1 MSFYL
6 AWSLTKLIL
15 TLLAILLSVSFVFYY
30 NVRYKQEIPNKN
42 IVYFGALLLFCTLVS
57 AVNTGE
63 RQSTLG
69 RSGFNSDTPVLLEK
83 INPNTFNS
91 EEVNKQFKSTIGDK

>member
-15 TLLAILLSVSFVFYY
+15 TLLAVVGVMVATFYY
-30 NVRYKQEIPNKN
+30 NKKLGMGVPKLVFLVIGL
-42 IVYFGALLLFCTLVS
+42 ILLVSTLFS

-83 INPNTFNS
+83 INPNTLNS

>member
-15 TLLAILLSVSFVFYY
+15 TLLAVVGVMVTTFYY
-30 NVRYKQEIPNKN
+30 NKKLGMGVPKG
-42 IVYFGALLLFCTLVS
+42 VLLVIGLIFLMSTLFS

-83 INPNTFNS
+83 INTNTFNS
-91 EEVNKQFKSTIGDK
+91 DEVNKQFKSTIGDK